1 MTIIPGACAR
11 LSDKGITR
19 YPKHAR
25 EGLRSWVAVI
35 AEVDT
40 EAAFEWESTGVK
52 GRLPVEAFLL
62 SDPSGSRSM
71 NPNRQSRRT

>member
-25 EGLRSWVAVI
+25 EGSDHGLPSSLRS
-35 AEVDT
+35 T
-40 EAAFEWESTGVK
+40 RRPPS
-52 GRLPVEAFLL
+52 
-62 SDPSGSRSM
+62 SGSARG
-71 NPNRQSRRT
+71 